1 MILARIT
8 LSRGFTSPPSCIS
21 DTSARSRIYFIVLL
35 LRPAEKYSPYFH
47 IFKHFHAPISII
59 LFNPFHV
66 SQILPPPP
74 TIYSASRFH
83 QPRMSNNCSRNVLV
97 VIVAVIT
104 FFTNASPISVRRFRL
119 RMYIY
124 KTGKRFKRKWWASA
138 LIATQLTPLYPITDA
153 NAIYRSGSA
162 VKYFRFRA
170 ISIFRYL
177 FGSVTCRNRSILI
190 TKTMRLSS
198 KLDRKQATIKVW
210 SLHARI

>member
-1 MILARIT
+1 MAFSHDTCTHHVIARVY
-8 LSRGFTSPPSCIS
+8 LPPSCIS

-83 QPRMSNNCSRNVLV
+83 QWIHPRMSNNCSTNVLVIVVLV
-97 VIVAVIT
+97 VIVAVII
-104 FFTNASPISVRRFRL
+104 FFTNASPISIRRFRL

-124 KTGKRFKRKWWASA
+124 IYIKRAR
-138 LIATQLTPLYPITDA
+138 D
-153 NAIYRSGSA
+153 
-162 VKYFRFRA
+162 
-170 ISIFRYL
+170 
-177 FGSVTCRNRSILI
+177 
-190 TKTMRLSS
+190 LSEN
-198 KLDRKQATIKVW
+198 DGQA
-210 SLHARI
+210 R